1 MSSALETL
9 SIQELYTRKD
19 NLFKQ
24 INKVDEEI
32 KRKEKELLDEESNDT
47 LSEEIKLPKKII
59 LKKVKKVSDNLH
71 IDPIDVLFDV
81 ATNESTIGSTDR
93 LTNGSNNELSN
104 ISNNESSNIPSD
116 KKIRIKINIKKITH
130 E

>member
-1 MSSALETL
+1 MSSVLETL

-32 KRKEKELLDEESNDT
+32 KRKEKELLDDT

-71 IDPIDVLFDV
+71 IESIDVS
-81 ATNESTIGSTDR
+81 ANES
-93 LTNGSNNELSN
+93 LT
-104 ISNNESSNIPSD
+104 IPSD
-116 KKIRIKINIKKITH
+116 KKIRIKINIKKIIH

>member
-32 KRKEKELLDEESNDT
+32 KRKGKEKELLDDTLSET

-59 LKKVKKVSDNLH
+59 LKKVKKVSDNLYADGLSCKQNRSRVVR
-71 IDPIDVLFDV
+71 IEIVLSCLEIKFHSYLV
-81 ATNESTIGSTDR
+81 SP
-93 LTNGSNNELSN
+93 
-104 ISNNESSNIPSD
+104 PS
-116 KKIRIKINIKKITH
+116 